1 MDIISWQSELARLIA
16 LCLAE
21 WHKNN
26 QNIEIA
32 MFCVDCHPWNGLLNL
47 SILTQAELDQDQLL
61 ADTDEMAA
69 WKHFAFSAGYEVWAF
84 SKDLGIAMQ
93 HEYNLSTNLFATSEK
108 YFYACASAVA
118 GELVLTQLANMTQ
131 SSSFKISVTNPDSH
145 KEYYSAS

>member
-21 WHKNN
+21 WQKNN
-26 QNIEIA
+26 QNIEIYK
-32 MFCVDCHPWNGLLNL
+32 FCVDCHPWNGLLNL

-93 HEYNLSTNLFATSEK
+93 HEYNLSCQCHQRL
-108 YFYACASAVA
+108 
-118 GELVLTQLANMTQ
+118 
-131 SSSFKISVTNPDSH
+131 DSH
-145 KEYYSAS
+145 HHKLTASHADLVPLEQCKEVGYSEYQWGPRQSNHFHAHLQD